1 MTITRSERSTGDTLG
16 FHVSG
21 DVTKADYDVL
31 TPAVAA
37 AVDQHGSVNLMLDLT
52 DFHWEKVSAWGADL
66 RFGHEYHDK
75 IDPPRH
81 SSATASGRSTSPTSA
96 HRSTPRTPGISRTR
110 PPPGRGLDS

>member
-1 MTITRSERSTGDTLG
+1 MTITRSDRSTGDTLG

-75 IDPPRH
+75 IDRLAIVGDRKWEEH
-81 SSATASGRSTSPTSA
+81 LT
-96 HRSTPRTPGISRTR
+96 HICTPFYAKNARYFEDEAAAWTW
-110 PPPGRGLDS
+110 LDG

>member
-1 MTITRSERSTGDTLG
+1 MTITRSERSTGNTLG

-66 RFGHEYHDK
+66 HFGHEYHDK
-75 IDPPRH
+75 IARLAIVGDRKWEEHLTHICTPFY
-81 SSATASGRSTSPTSA
+81 AKDAKYFEDDTAAWTW
-96 HRSTPRTPGISRTR
+96 
-110 PPPGRGLDS
+110 LDS